1 MTVEEL
7 FRKYL
12 DDNMTADELLHF
24 REVAVRPENRAELD
38 RLIALW
44 IKQEFPSPQPE
55 ELDVDSLYFEL
66 TQNKHI
72 PVASGSLA
80 NVGPRESL
88 RPRARLEPA
97 RHSTRKIFF
106 LSSVAAACLLLF
118 ALNFFLLGRDSTQK
132 IPSPIVAKAKAP
144 VITPAGDRAVL
155 TLADG
160 SHIIL
165 DSAANGELASQGNT
179 QVVKLAGG
187 QLAYRPG
194 QAAGSGPGAGSG
206 SAASFYNEIATP
218 RGGFYQLILPDGSK
232 VWLDAAS
239 SLRYPTAFAGKE
251 RSVELTGEAYF
262 DIAPKTDQPF
272 LITTQGMTVQVLGT
286 EFNLMAYSD
295 EDAIRTTLVTGSLR
309 VVRGNDRQ
317 QIRPGEQAS
326 WSQGGNAW
334 QLSNPDLRE
343 VLAWKQGE
351 FRFQNLPIA
360 AIMRQI
366 ARWYDVDIEFRGPQP
381 ASEFNGV
388 ISRKKAVTDLLTV
401 LEQTDD
407 VHFTLQGRK
416 IIVEAGSRL

>member
-1 MTVEEL
+1 
-7 FRKYL
+7 
-12 DDNMTADELLHF
+12 MTADELLRF
-24 REVAVRPENRAELD
+24 REEAARPENRAELG

-44 IKQEFPSPQPE
+44 INQEFPSPQPE
-55 ELDVDSLYFEL
+55 GLDVDALYLEL
-66 TQNKHI
+66 TRNKNI
-72 PVASGSLA
+72 PVAT
-80 NVGPRESL
+80 GPAASL
-88 RPRARLEPA
+88 RPRVGPEPA
-97 RHSTRKIFF
+97 GHSTRKILF

-118 ALNFFLLGRDSTQK
+118 ALNFFLLGGNSTQK
-132 IPSPIVAKAKAP
+132 MLPPIAAKAKVP

-160 SHIIL
+160 SHILL
-165 DSAANGELASQGNT
+165 DSAANGQLASQGNT

-187 QLAYRPG
+187 QLAYRSGPG
-194 QAAGSGPGAGSG
+194 AGAGSGAGSGPGTPAPLL
-206 SAASFYNEIATP
+206 YNEIATP
-218 RGGFYQLILPDGSK
+218 RGGYYQLILPDGSK

-239 SLRYPTAFAGKE
+239 SLRYPTAFGGKE

-295 EDAIRTTLVTGSLR
+295 EDAVRTTLVSGSLR

-326 WSQGGNAW
+326 WSHGGNAW

-401 LEQTDD
+401 LEQTDE

-416 IIVEAGSRL
+416 IIVEAGSRS

>member
-12 DDNMTADELLHF
+12 DDHMTADELLRF
-24 REVAVRPENRAELD
+24 REVAARAENRAELD

-44 IKQEFPSPQPE
+44 INQEFPSPQPE
-55 ELDVDSLYFEL
+55 DIDVDALYLEL
-66 TQNKHI
+66 TQNKNI
-72 PVASGSLA
+72 PVATDSVV
-80 NVGPRESL
+80 NPDPRSSL
-88 RPRARLEPA
+88 RPRVSPEPA
-97 RHSTRKIFF
+97 GHSTRKIFF

-118 ALNFFLLGRDSTQK
+118 ALNLFLLGRHSAK
-132 IPSPIVAKAKAP
+132 KMSPQIAAKPKAP
-144 VITPAGDRAVL
+144 VITPAGDKAVL

-160 SHIIL
+160 SHIVL
-165 DSAANGELASQGNT
+165 DGAANGQLASQGST

-187 QLAYRPG
+187 ELAYRT
-194 QAAGSGPGAGSG
+194 AGAGAG
-206 SAASFYNEIATP
+206 PTAGIGQTTVFYNEIATP
-218 RGGFYQLILPDGSK
+218 RGGFYRLILPDGSK

-239 SLRYPTAFAGKE
+239 SLRYPTAFEGKE

-262 DIAPKTDQPF
+262 EIAPKTDQPF
-272 LITTQGMTVQVLGT
+272 LITAQGMTVQVLGT

-295 EDAIRTTLVTGSLR
+295 EDAIRTTLVSGSLR

-317 QIRPGEQAS
+317 QIRPGQQAS
-326 WSQGGNAW
+326 WSHGGNAW

-351 FRFQNLPIA
+351 FRFQDLPIA

-416 IIVEAGSRL
+416 IIVEAGSRP